1 MPSGGKRTGAGRKP
15 GAVTTKTREIAEIA
29 IEEGITPLEVML
41 TAMRFYAG
49 LANWS
54 AAADIAKGAAP
65 YLHPKLSSVE
75 LTGKDGGPLAVERIE
90 RIIVDPQNPDA

>member
-1 MPSGGKRTGAGRKP
+1 MPRGGKRTGAGRKA
-15 GAVTTKTREIAEIA
+15 GSITAKTRAIAEVA

-41 TAMRFYAG
+41 KAMRIFAG
-49 LANWS
+49 DGNWA

-75 LTGKDGGPLAVERIE
+75 LTGKDGGPLQVERIE
-90 RIIVDPQNPDA
+90 RVIVDPQHPNP